1 MRWVC
6 MYIISSKVRNKG
18 ETDFSDTSQLIDML
32 INNIT
37 LKITGKSEM

>member
-1 MRWVC
+1 
-6 MYIISSKVRNKG
+6 MYIISNKVRNKG

-37 LKITGKSEM
+37 LKIAGKSEM